1 MATQLWEDSI
11 FGKVRNQDWLDVG
24 AVVPTRQTDPIDGLF
39 GDEKTDNLVA
49 RYETIANE
57 YQIPVMAQFHGF
69 DTESKTTFRVP
80 IDTHNIEKG
89 LIKVKINQSERLR
102 ALLKSGVQGDQKLYD
117 YVLDDGIRLA
127 DQVITR
133 TKVAKNELMAT
144 GKVTIHENNLDLTV
158 DYGVPAGQTG
168 YTFDLSADADII
180 AQIQQVVDDA
190 LAKGVILT
198 GLMTS
203 KKVIS
208 KMRKNSVLQKAING
222 NIGAGALL
230 TQNALA
236 AFLSDEFGINQI
248 VTNDLTYGASAEI
261 GENGRPSIT
270 TKRYYP
276 DNKLTFF
283 AANPSGK
290 LGIGLWG
297 DSPEAD
303 AAAFASVGGSTVSPY
318 VYIMQWMEKDPTV
331 LWTKASSLFI
341 PVLYNP
347 NALWIATVDDD
358 SFTADLTVTADAT
371 DATYPWTDKHP
382 SDFQTSVAVANGEVT
397 GTLKFVEGGLSPAGA
412 LAGDGYFLALK
423 WSDPDTSKVTSLK
436 VGLQP
441 SATGMDLQECISD
454 TDRNGVFKISN
465 KNTQK
470 LIIRQSDGTR
480 VNQQVLD
487 LSKLTLDSTG
497 A

>member
-1 MATQLWEDSI
+1 MLWEDSI

-24 AVVPTRQTDPIDGLF
+24 AVPPTRQTDPIDGLF

-49 RYETIANE
+49 RYETIATE
-57 YQIPVMAQFHGF
+57 YGIPVMAQFHGF

-102 ALLKSGVQGDQKLYD
+102 ALLKSGVQGDQALYN

-127 DQVITR
+127 DQVVTR

-144 GKVTIHENNLDLTV
+144 GKVTIKENGLDLTV
-158 DYGVPAGQTG
+158 DYGVPAAQTG
-168 YTFDLSADADII
+168 YTFDLSADADIM
-180 AQIQQVVDDA
+180 AQIQEVIDDA
-190 LAKGVILT
+190 LDKGVILT
-198 GLMTS
+198 GMMTS

-208 KMRKNSVLQKAING
+208 KMRKNANLQKAING
-222 NIGAGALL
+222 NIGAGALVS
-230 TQNALA
+230 QAALS
-236 AFLSDEFGINQI
+236 AFMSDEFGINQI
-248 VTNDLTYGASAEI
+248 VTNDLTYGASAVL
-261 GENGRPSIT
+261 GSDDRPVIT

-276 DNKLTFF
+276 EGKITFF

-290 LGIGLWG
+290 LGTGLWG

-303 AAAFASVGGSTVSPY
+303 AAAFYKVGGSQVSPY
-318 VYIMQWMEKDPTV
+318 VYIMQWMETDPTV

-347 NALWIATVDDD
+347 NSLWIATVDDD

-382 SDFQTSVAVANGEVT
+382 SDFQTSVAVADGKVT
-397 GTLKFVEGGLSPAGA
+397 GTLSFIEGGLAETGP

-423 WSDPDTSKVTSLK
+423 WSNPDTSKVTSLK
-436 VGLQP
+436 VGLEP
-441 SATGMDLQECISD
+441 SEGTGLVECIDD
-454 TDRNGVFKISN
+454 TDRNGVFKIAN

-470 LIIRQSDGTR
+470 VVLIQSDG
-480 VNQQVLD
+480 VHSNKQILD
-487 LSKLTLDSTG
+487 LSTLTLNSTG